1 MATPGV
7 YDAQLRL
14 GDGLRRIQA
23 AADLRRAAVMMTPG
37 RRLNETQLKRSQ
49 QEFLN
54 FRQPKE
60 IQPGAS

>member
-7 YDAQLRL
+7 YGAEMRL
-14 GDGLRRIQA
+14 GGGLRKIQVA
-23 AADLRRAAVMMTPG
+23 ANLRRAAVLMNPG

-49 QEFLN
+49 QEFLD

>member
-1 MATPGV
+1 MTAPGF
-7 YDAQLRL
+7 YGAQMQL
-14 GDGLRRIQA
+14 GDGLRKIQA
-23 AADLRRAAVMMTPG
+23 AANLRRAAVMMTPG

-49 QEFLN
+49 QEFLD